1 MAFKMTCAIS
11 SASQVALV
19 VKNLLTKAEDIRDVD
34 SIPASGRSPG
44 GGNGNLLQ
52 YSYLENPRDGGAW
65 RATVYEVAKSR
76 RRLNDRAHT
85 VRINHYLEI
94 RRAFPPKEQ
103 CCTCDLCGQLS
114 QADSF

>member
-1 MAFKMTCAIS
+1 MTCAMS
-11 SASQVALV
+11 STSQVALG

-34 SIPASGRSPG
+34 SVPGSGRSPG
-44 GGNGNLLQ
+44 GGNGNPLQ
-52 YSYLENPRDGGAW
+52 YSYLENTRDGGAW

-76 RRLNDRAHT
+76 TQLSDRADT
-85 VRINHYLEI
+85 ARVKRYLEI

-103 CCTCDLCGQLS
+103 CCTWDLCGQLS